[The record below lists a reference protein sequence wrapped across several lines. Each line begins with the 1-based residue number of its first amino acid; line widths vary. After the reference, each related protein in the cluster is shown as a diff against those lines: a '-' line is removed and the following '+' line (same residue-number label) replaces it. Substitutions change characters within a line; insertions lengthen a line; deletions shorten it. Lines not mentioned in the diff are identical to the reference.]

1 MFNILE
7 CVTTILVYTHYI
19 IKICSCLLLFFAAMV
34 ILNNSEII
42 RETLIKKWSDFAG
55 RPHSYTGNLV
65 LSTTQYV
72 YLFKKT
78 VYISYLICVS
88 SCTSIVGDIV
98 SSGGRTISLGDFS
111 EEWKAHRRVA
121 HSALQRCTTDSLH
134 SVIENQAHHL
144 CKV

>member
-1 MFNILE
+1 MFNGLE
-7 CVTTILVYTHYI
+7 CATAIVLSVSITSLKSVHV
-19 IKICSCLLLFFAAMV
+19 LFFAAMV

-65 LSTTQYV
+65 LSTTQHV

-88 SCTSIVGDIV
+88 SCTSILGDIV

-121 HSALQRCTTDSLH
+121 HSALHRCTMDSLH